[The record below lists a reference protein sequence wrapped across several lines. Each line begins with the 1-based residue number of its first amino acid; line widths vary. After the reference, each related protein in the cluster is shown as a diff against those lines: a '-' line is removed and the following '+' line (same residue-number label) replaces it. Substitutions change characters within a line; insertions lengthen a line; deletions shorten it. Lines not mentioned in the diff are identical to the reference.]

1 MSTAAILDMAA
12 PDGRI
17 RSRQALNTDWALA
30 SVEVMMEFFS
40 LNDTAMTVMYCVEL
54 LTDF

>member
-12 PDGRI
+12 PDGSI
-17 RSRQALNTDWALA
+17 RSRQALNTDWTFA
-30 SVEVMMEFFS
+30 SLEDMMEFFS
-40 LNDTAMTVMYCVEL
+40 LNDTATTVIYCVEL